1 MATES
6 TPPLGFGTRAIR
18 AASTPPDV
26 RQTANSVPIYQ
37 AATFAA
43 EDSAELGDILADR
56 KPGYAYARI
65 DNPTASAMASAVAE
79 LEGAEAGY
87 SFASGMA
94 AIHGTLFALVRA
106 GDRIVST
113 RAVYGS
119 TRQLMSEVLARFGV
133 ETVFVD
139 PTDPDAV
146 EAALPGARLLY
157 LETISNPTIIVADI
171 AALAEQAHRHGAKVV
186 VDNTFASP
194 FLCRPLELGADLVV
208 ESCTK
213 WIGGHSDV
221 VAGSVA
227 GSRELVSQVKA
238 LEVDAGGIAAPF
250 SAFLVLR
257 GIETL
262 HVRMERHCATALALA
277 RFLEARPEVA
287 SVMYPGLA
295 SHPQAAVAQRQL
307 RAGGGMLALDL
318 GERAAAAA
326 FLDAL
331 SIPPRT
337 ASLGSIQTI
346 AVHPPSSTHRQLSKT
361 ELLEA
366 GIPQGLVRISVG
378 LEDVDDLAADF
389 SVGLAAARAVAL
401 HGDPARDLR
410 PAAETVGS

>member
-1 MATES
+1 MVNEHRQRH
-6 TPPLGFGTRAIR
+6 GFGTRAIR
-18 AASTPPDV
+18 VASTPPDV
-26 RQTANSVPIYQ
+26 RQVANSVPIYQ

-43 EDSAELGDILADR
+43 EDSAELGDILSDR

-65 DNPTASAMASAVAE
+65 DNPTASAMAAAVAE
-79 LEGAEAGY
+79 LEGAEAAF

-119 TRQLMSEVLARFGV
+119 TRQLMTKVLARFGV

-139 PTDPDAV
+139 PIDPDAV
-146 EAALPGARLLY
+146 EAALPGARVLY

-171 AALAEQAHRHGAKVV
+171 SELSARAHRHGVTVV

-227 GSRELVSQVKA
+227 GSRELVAKIRTLQA
-238 LEVDAGGIAAPF
+238 EAGGIAAPF
-250 SAFLVLR
+250 TAFLVLR

-262 HVRMERHCATALALA
+262 HVRMERHCANALAVS
-277 RFLEARPEVA
+277 RFLEGRPEVD

-307 RAGGGMLALDL
+307 RAGGGMLAVDL
-318 GERAAAAA
+318 GDRSAAAA

-331 SIPPRT
+331 TIPPRT
-337 ASLGSIQTI
+337 ASLGSIRTI
-346 AVHPPSSTHRQLSKT
+346 AVHPPSSTHRQLNDA
-361 ELLEA
+361 ELADA
-366 GIPQGLVRISVG
+366 GIPHGLVRISVG
-378 LEDVDDLAADF
+378 LEDVEDLVADF
-389 SVGLAAARAVAL
+389 TVGLDAARAAARNAVT
-401 HGDPARDLR
+401 H
-410 PAAETVGS
+410 